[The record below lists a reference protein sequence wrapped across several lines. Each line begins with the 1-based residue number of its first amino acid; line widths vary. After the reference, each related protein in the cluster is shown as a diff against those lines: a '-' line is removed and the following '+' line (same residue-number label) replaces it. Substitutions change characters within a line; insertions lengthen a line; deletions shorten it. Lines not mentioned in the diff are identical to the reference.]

1 MIKNRLLLAALIGII
16 LYISVNFSAAV
27 RAKVISFPLAV
38 KSYILHQQKSI
49 TEKFTTL
56 FNQKE
61 QIIALQKELKT
72 CQKTATLSVAFASK
86 LNHFLKE
93 NGLQPYEP
101 GLYPVQALSYV
112 KLGDFSMMWLDFP
125 DYNHTMIYGLLYK
138 GYAAGIVDEKNGK
151 PIARL
156 LSNKKMIFSV
166 EIGKKKH
173 LGVVFGEK
181 DFLRVKYIPSYANIA
196 IGDEVVTSGN
206 DNIFYEGVKVGEV
219 VHIQTTSLYKMALVK
234 PYAELNQPE
243 FFYAV
248 DVHTPGIN
256 ERNSTLFSDALK

>member
-1 MIKNRLLLAALIGII
+1 MIKNRLVLIATIGII
-16 LYISVNFSAAV
+16 LYMSVNFSAVV
-27 RAKVISFPLAV
+27 REKVISFPLSI
-38 KSYILHQQKSI
+38 KSYILRQQENII
-49 TEKFTTL
+49 TEFTTL
-56 FNQKE
+56 FNQKK
-61 QIIALQKELKT
+61 QILVLQEELKT
-72 CQKTATLSVAFASK
+72 CQKTATLSVAFAAK

-101 GLYPVQALSYV
+101 GLYPVQGLSYV

-125 DYNHTMIYGLLYK
+125 EYNRTMIYGLLYK
-138 GYAAGIVDEKNGK
+138 GYAAGIIDDKNGK

-156 LSNKKMIFSV
+156 LTNNKMIFSV
-166 EIGKKKH
+166 AIGKGKH
-173 LGVVFGEK
+173 LGVAFGEK
-181 DFLRVKYIPSYANIA
+181 DFLRVKYVPSYSNIA
-196 IGDEVVTSGN
+196 IGDEVITSGN

-219 VHIQTTSLYKMALVK
+219 VHIQATNLYKTALVK

-248 DVHTPGIN
+248 DIHTPDVD